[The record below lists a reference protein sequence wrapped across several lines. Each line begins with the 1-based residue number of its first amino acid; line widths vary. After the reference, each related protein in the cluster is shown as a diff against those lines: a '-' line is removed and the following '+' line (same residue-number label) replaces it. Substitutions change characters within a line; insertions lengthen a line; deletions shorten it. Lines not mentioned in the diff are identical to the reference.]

1 MAIARPVRWPGP
13 EKTPSKFSEDTSLQ
27 EGTAWYALRVMPR
40 HEKTVSQVLRSR
52 DFEEFVPLYTARHRW
67 ADRYKTVQL
76 PLFAGYAFCRFD
88 VDQRGV
94 VLQTP
99 GVIDIVRCGK
109 TLSEVPTS
117 EITALQRLMQSG
129 LMCEPWP
136 YLEIGE
142 RVQICGG
149 PLNGLT
155 GLVAEIRKTARLVL
169 SVTLLQRSVMVDLDR
184 DWVRPERRSALPP
197 LVLSGSCGLA
207 EPVSNS

>member
-1 MAIARPVRWPGP
+1 
-13 EKTPSKFSEDTSLQ
+13 LQ

-52 DFEEFVPLYTARHRW
+52 NFEEFVPLYTARHRW

-88 VDQRGV
+88 VDQRSV

-99 GVIDIVRCGK
+99 GVIEIVRCGK
-109 TLSEVPTS
+109 TPS
-117 EITALQRLMQSG
+117 EIPLTEIAALQQLMQSG

-136 YLEIGE
+136 YLEVGE

-149 PLNGLT
+149 PLSGLV
-155 GLVAEIRKTARLVL
+155 GLVAEIRRTARLVL
-169 SVTLLQRSVMVDLDR
+169 SVTLLQRSVMVELDR
-184 DWVRPERRSALPP
+184 DWVRPERRSPLP
-197 LVLSGSCGLA
+197 LVIPPDAYGSSVSASGSLIVKA
-207 EPVSNS
+207 